1 MSPDNEPLDPIPID
15 PPDNTRTGSA
25 EADPDASEPKVL
37 AIDPPDN
44 T

>member
-15 PPDNTRTGSA
+15 PPDNTSPSA
-25 EADPDASEPKVL
+25 DADPDASDAQAL